1 MEIRTS
7 RDQKPKSL
15 SYAMLAKIIGTVKD
29 KVAVPNRTER
39 GRDIWIRTPPQ
50 QESRGKYELGF
61 QVQLTIIS
69 Y

>member
-1 MEIRTS
+1 
-7 RDQKPKSL
+7 
-15 SYAMLAKIIGTVKD
+15 MLAKIIGTVKD